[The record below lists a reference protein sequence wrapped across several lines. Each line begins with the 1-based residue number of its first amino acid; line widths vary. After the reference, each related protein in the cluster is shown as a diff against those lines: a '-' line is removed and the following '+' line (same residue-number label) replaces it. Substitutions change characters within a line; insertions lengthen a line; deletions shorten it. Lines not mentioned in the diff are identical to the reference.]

1 MAEEIDEIIVTSEEL
16 KNLFKENILQDRN
29 EGWFYKDTQI
39 DIIALHKQ
47 DPKHI
52 YDIANNAP
60 RYKIKRKEIRY

>member
-1 MAEEIDEIIVTSEEL
+1 MAEEIDEIIITSDEL
-16 KNLFKENILQDRN
+16 KNLFKDNILQDRN

-47 DPKHI
+47 DPKHV

-60 RYKIKRKEIRY
+60 RYKIKRKEKRY